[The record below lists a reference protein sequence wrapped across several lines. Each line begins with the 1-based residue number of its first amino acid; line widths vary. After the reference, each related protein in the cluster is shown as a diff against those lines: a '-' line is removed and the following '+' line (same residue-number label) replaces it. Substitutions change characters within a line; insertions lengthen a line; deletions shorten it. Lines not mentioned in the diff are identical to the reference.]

1 MIFKKNKLIY
11 KNLRR
16 RKIVFYW
23 T

>member
-16 RKIVFYW
+16 QKIVFYW